1 MPADDRTR
9 WDQRYAS
16 GDYVASSP
24 EWAPAWLPD
33 IEPWLPDR
41 GCALDIASGAGRV
54 SRWLSLR
61 GFDVMAVDISQV
73 GLALAREA
81 VESDGLVLKTAVVD
95 LETDPL
101 PTGPFDLISCFHYWQ
116 PSLFPGIADRLSR
129 GGILVAEVFTVP
141 NLERNERPS
150 RRFLAEP
157 WQLKQARHPLEILY
171 YWEGWSCDQSLAR
184 VVARKP
190 ESQA

>member
-33 IEPWLPDR
+33 IEPWLPA
-41 GCALDIASGAGRV
+41 GGSALDVAAGAGRV
-54 SRWLSLR
+54 SRWLALR
-61 GFDVMAVDISQV
+61 GYAVTAVDISPV

-81 VESDGLVLKTAVVD
+81 VESDGLVLKTAEVD
-95 LETDPL
+95 LEIDPL
-101 PTGPFDLISCFHYWQ
+101 PSGSFGLVSCFHYWQ
-116 PSLFPGIADRLSR
+116 PGLFPGIADRLAR

-157 WQLKQARHPLEILY
+157 GELKQVCHPLEVLY